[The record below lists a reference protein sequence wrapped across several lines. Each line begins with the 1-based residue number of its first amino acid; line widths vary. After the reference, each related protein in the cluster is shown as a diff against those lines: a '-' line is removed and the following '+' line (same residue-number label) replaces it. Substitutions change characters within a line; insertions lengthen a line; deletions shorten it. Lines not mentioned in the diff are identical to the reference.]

1 MAAGSGSRADI
12 PSGDALA
19 EVAAGGD
26 GAKHDSA
33 GSGTGSRGHYGSSQG
48 SGLNSQS
55 TASGTGRGT
64 SAGSAAGT
72 GSETGQGSGTG
83 AGSAPGGGG
92 FPGITIQ
99 GGRYGNTGNMQA
111 KVEPRR
117 QISYNMNIVSTASS
131 GGGLPELG
139 VFQNEKVYTV
149 YLDMRANDEDPTPSW
164 TLQYAVLQPAA
175 GDPGVPAGHIQGTPT
190 PPYAIL
196 KLVPEFTPEL
206 VRKCARRLIVASATM
221 DVSGK
226 LDQVSVR
233 QSPESELV
241 GPLVEA
247 LKHWVFEPAQIDG
260 RPVALKILLGIR
272 LGASR

>member
-1 MAAGSGSRADI
+1 LFSNLVHIKVVTSRANHA
-12 PSGDALA
+12 AL
-19 EVAAGGD
+19 
-26 GAKHDSA
+26 
-33 GSGTGSRGHYGSSQG
+33 
-48 SGLNSQS
+48 
-55 TASGTGRGT
+55 
-64 SAGSAAGT
+64 
-72 GSETGQGSGTG
+72 
-83 AGSAPGGGG
+83 
-92 FPGITIQ
+92 Q

-117 QISYNMNIVSTASS
+117 QISYAMNIVSTASS

-164 TLQYAVLQPAA
+164 TLQYAVVQP
-175 GDPGVPAGHIQGTPT
+175 PPT
-190 PPYAIL
+190 PPYAML
-196 KLVPEFTPEL
+196 KVVPEFTPEL

-233 QSPESELV
+233 QSPESQLV